1 MPARSAPDTVSSH
14 AHACPTPCLELR
26 LLAARRRSNSLAV
39 SPRGCSSAG
48 RAAAL
53 QAVGRGFESL
63 HLHDVMS
70 KNFHDVMSKNFGD
83 VGTWGV
89 CGAWRRRSG
98 GGPTR
103 DTAEK
108 RRALERWFWKRRC
121 RLQLRGP
128 GRPGASLLR
137 DVGTR
142 QSENPEQFRLKAR
155 RSSDETPGWGGDCDV
170 QWGPGVQIGE
180 LTLALCHSPSRR
192 SPLCC
197 CVRSCVRGVG
207 PHRRQ
212 WMRVPSPANT
222 WRCRLGRETNTVGER
237 AE

>member
-108 RRALERWFWKRRC
+108 RRALERWLWKRRC

-170 QWGPGVQIGE
+170 QVGARRSDWGIDLGTLS
-180 LTLALCHSPSRR
+180 LTEPEVAVMLLRSLLRSRR
-192 SPLCC
+192 RPPPPAVDEGPVACEHMA
-197 CVRSCVRGVG
+197 VPVG
-207 PHRRQ
+207 KRNQ
-212 WMRVPSPANT
+212 Y
-222 WRCRLGRETNTVGER
+222 CGRTG
-237 AE
+237 